1 MQLCIDILSMEGLI
15 KLNNVMSQINTS
27 YLDVIYSRCFERQGN
42 IDGWFGLGDMFVQQ
56 INDCFV
62 KATKCLWN
70 KNT

>member
-1 MQLCIDILSMEGLI
+1 
-15 KLNNVMSQINTS
+15 MSQINTS

-56 INDCFV
+56 INGCFV